1 MNKRRGLTVLETLIA
16 VGLLSVALLSLLLV
30 FTQGMRWL
38 RQSSQVTGAT
48 DVAREFLERV
58 RANGYDQVVVGT
70 YDGRLPVPT
79 PPDATMGFPPGPY
92 PQGIRN
98 KERYTLVVR
107 ADATG
112 LPPNTVAVKV
122 DVYWN
127 DQGKI
132 SLETY
137 LRP

>member
-1 MNKRRGLTVLETLIA
+1 MKKRHGLTVLETLIA
-16 VGLLSVALLSLLLV
+16 MGLLSVALLSLLLV

-58 RANGYDQVVVGT
+58 RANGYDQVTPGT
-70 YDGRLPVPT
+70 YDGRLAVPT
-79 PPDATMGFPPGPY
+79 APDPTTGFPPGPY
-92 PQGIRN
+92 PQGVRN
-98 KERYTLVVR
+98 NERYTLVVR
-107 ADATG
+107 ADSSG

-127 DQGKI
+127 DQAKI